1 MIEKLAATFLQIGK
15 NGEERPVAALDE
27 RLVSGASALAKD
39 AHMDRLYE
47 ELKQLWSDHP
57 GLDSAQVIDH
67 LRKFAVDG
75 KMPYKDIPTHTPA
88 LARLM
93 QKLREE
99 GAADS
104 PIYAVLKQSLGF
116 AVVSNGILN
125 SFMTKMREPPQEPE
139 AW

>member
-1 MIEKLAATFLQIGK
+1 MIEKLAATFLPVGK
-15 NGEERPVAALDE
+15 NGEERPAIALDE
-27 RLVSGASALAKD
+27 RLACGASAVAKD

-57 GLDSAQVIDH
+57 GLDSTRVIDH

-75 KMPYKDIPTHTPA
+75 KTPYKDIPTHTPA
-88 LARLM
+88 LARVM
-93 QKLREE
+93 QKLRQE

-125 SFMTKMREPPQEPE
+125 SFMTKMREWPQEPE
-139 AW
+139 SW